1 MLNERVILVGAFWW
15 KDFQTMF
22 MNSHGDAFETQRALE
37 EKTLVHTLEHFASDA
52 DAKELSEMMFELWTG
67 MLKWSS

>member
-37 EKTLVHTLEHFASDA
+37 EKIKVEQS
-52 DAKELSEMMFELWTG
+52 KY
-67 MLKWSS
+67 